1 MIKTNIWTLS
11 CILFLC
17 TAAAMF
23 ADEPNQSPA
32 SEVAS
37 ATAENS
43 VNHIQIPAGTE
54 LELVASE
61 PQVIDPIAIRFD
73 EFGRMWVA
81 QMGDYPEGK
90 GKSSIRILE
99 DLDND
104 GEFETSRLFADDLH
118 FVTGLQPWKQGVIVT
133 MAGRVT
139 YMKDTDGDHQADVI
153 EDWYVGFS
161 EDNTQLRANHPRL
174 GLDNHV
180 YVANGLRGGVVKN
193 PRSQDSKAVNISGMD
208 FKFDPITTKYEAVS
222 GAGQFGLTFDD
233 QGNRYVCSNRNPLM
247 QIMIANK
254 YVKKYS
260 DVAVADV
267 KQDAAKAGAESRIFP
282 LTNFWTT
289 SNLHEGQ
296 FTAACGV
303 LIYRGHSLTGMK
315 GIALTCDPTGNLVH
329 AERLSES
336 RAVSQQ
342 TALTYLPLYSDSEQ
356 REFLASRDSWFRA
369 VNLRTGPD
377 GCLYIVD
384 MHRAV
389 IEHPNWVP
397 SELKTRKDTRYG
409 DDKGRIY
416 RLKSKGERLE
426 ARWNWNIANSDTE
439 DLVLLLEH
447 PNSWHRETAARLLLE
462 RRPEDAE
469 SLLSR
474 IFIHSIHW
482 EGRQRALWV
491 LEGLGLLQPKHIEAA
506 VSDSSPAIRK
516 QAAMLLE
523 LHWDDCPNG
532 ELMAKKMLVDSNQ
545 AVQFQALL
553 SFGDRIDPADFQL
566 WLHVFSRSIKDKWLT
581 QAMLMVVGDD
591 LPQLVQQFWIRGQD
605 GILKSTSPVT
615 ADNVY
620 RVHHA
625 AARYLS
631 TDVNVRQTWLKW
643 VVQWWSEAPQ
653 RYHDLGVRNQGV
665 TASLLG
671 TLDGIRSRGVTVS
684 ALQATANA
692 EQQIQ
697 INVLWDFAK
706 QWANNMTL
714 PTADRLAGIKLL
726 GYAGKIDVLME
737 ILAAPARSEFHVA
750 VLQSLQ
756 SSGSAVPWDQVLDQF
771 SSMRPAVKRACLDAV
786 LRQPSTTLL
795 LLDALEAKGI
805 SANEVD
811 SIRMNRML
819 KHSDKA
825 IASRATAIQG
835 SLVNADRQAVLDK
848 YRAALVLEAFPK
860 RGEIVFR
867 KNCATCHKIGEIG
880 VQVAPDISDSRTRQP
895 IQILTD
901 ILQPNR
907 AIDNNYMHYSIIL
920 NDGRVLD
927 GILATET
934 SSSVTLRQPEGKQE
948 VVARLEID
956 QIISRGVS
964 LMPEGLEKNISLQQ
978 MADLVSFVKNW
989 RYLDGRIP
997 LEKPLPIKPE

>member
-1 MIKTNIWTLS
+1 
-11 CILFLC
+11 
-17 TAAAMF
+17 
-23 ADEPNQSPA
+23 
-32 SEVAS
+32 
-37 ATAENS
+37 
-43 VNHIQIPAGTE
+43 
-54 LELVASE
+54 
-61 PQVIDPIAIRFD
+61 
-73 EFGRMWVA
+73 
-81 QMGDYPEGK
+81 
-90 GKSSIRILE
+90 
-99 DLDND
+99 
-104 GEFETSRLFADDLH
+104 
-118 FVTGLQPWKQGVIVT
+118 
-133 MAGRVT
+133 
-139 YMKDTDGDHQADVI
+139 
-153 EDWYVGFS
+153 
-161 EDNTQLRANHPRL
+161 
-174 GLDNHV
+174 
-180 YVANGLRGGVVKN
+180 
-193 PRSQDSKAVNISGMD
+193 
-208 FKFDPITTKYEAVS
+208 
-222 GAGQFGLTFDD
+222 
-233 QGNRYVCSNRNPLM
+233 M

-260 DVAVADV
+260 GVAVADV
-267 KQDAAKAGAESRIFP
+267 KQDAAKAGAESKIFP

-329 AERLSES
+329 AERLSQS
-336 RAVSQQ
+336 HA
-342 TALTYLPLYSDSEQ
+342 AMTYLPMYQDSEQ

-389 IEHPNWVP
+389 IEHPKWVP
-397 SELKTRKDTRYG
+397 AELKTRKDTRYG

-426 ARWNWNIANSDTE
+426 ARWNWNIANSNTE

-462 RRPEDAE
+462 RRPDDAE
-469 SLLSR
+469 TLLSR

-506 VSDSSPAIRK
+506 VSDSTAAVRK
-516 QAAMLLE
+516 QAAVLLE
-523 LHWDDCPNG
+523 KHWDDCPNA
-532 ELMAKKMLVDSNQ
+532 ELMAKKMLVDANQ

-553 SFGDRIDPADFQL
+553 SFGDRIDHADFQL
-566 WLHVFSRSIKDKWLT
+566 WLHVFSRCIEDKWLT

-591 LPQLVQQFWIRGQD
+591 LPKLVQEFWIRGQD
-605 GILKSTSPVT
+605 GILKSTSPAKT
-615 ADNVY
+615 DNIY
-620 RVHHA
+620 RVHYA

-631 TDVNVRQTWLKW
+631 NEVNARQTWLQW

-671 TLDGIRSRGVTVS
+671 TLDGSRSRRVNVS
-684 ALQATANA
+684 ALQATASS

-697 INVLWDFAK
+697 IDVLWDFAK
-706 QWANNMTL
+706 QWAGNVTL
-714 PTADRLAGIKLL
+714 PAADRLAGIKLL
-726 GYAGKIDVLME
+726 GHAGKIDLLME
-737 ILAAPARSEFHVA
+737 ILAVPVRSEFHVA

-771 SSMRPAVKRACLDAV
+771 SAMRPAVKRACLDAV
-786 LRQPSTTLL
+786 LRQPTTTLL
-795 LLDALEAKGI
+795 LLDALEAKNI

-819 KHSDKA
+819 KHSDKTIVA
-825 IASRATAIQG
+825 RATAIQG
-835 SLVNADRQAVLDK
+835 SLVNADRQAVLAK
-848 YRAALVLEAFPK
+848 YRAALALEAFPK

-880 VQVAPDISDSRTRQP
+880 TQVAPDISDSRTRQP

-948 VVARLEID
+948 VIARLEID
-956 QIISRGVS
+956 EIISRGVS
-964 LMPEGLEKNISLQQ
+964 LMPDGLEKNITLQQ

-997 LEKPLPIKPE
+997 LEKPLPTEP

>member
-1 MIKTNIWTLS
+1 
-11 CILFLC
+11 
-17 TAAAMF
+17 
-23 ADEPNQSPA
+23 
-32 SEVAS
+32 
-37 ATAENS
+37 
-43 VNHIQIPAGTE
+43 
-54 LELVASE
+54 
-61 PQVIDPIAIRFD
+61 
-73 EFGRMWVA
+73 
-81 QMGDYPEGK
+81 
-90 GKSSIRILE
+90 
-99 DLDND
+99 
-104 GEFETSRLFADDLH
+104 
-118 FVTGLQPWKQGVIVT
+118 
-133 MAGRVT
+133 
-139 YMKDTDGDHQADVI
+139 
-153 EDWYVGFS
+153 
-161 EDNTQLRANHPRL
+161 
-174 GLDNHV
+174 
-180 YVANGLRGGVVKN
+180 
-193 PRSQDSKAVNISGMD
+193 
-208 FKFDPITTKYEAVS
+208 
-222 GAGQFGLTFDD
+222 
-233 QGNRYVCSNRNPLM
+233 
-247 QIMIANK
+247 
-254 YVKKYS
+254 
-260 DVAVADV
+260 
-267 KQDAAKAGAESRIFP
+267 
-282 LTNFWTT
+282 
-289 SNLHEGQ
+289 
-296 FTAACGV
+296 
-303 LIYRGHSLTGMK
+303 
-315 GIALTCDPTGNLVH
+315 LVH
-329 AERLSES
+329 AERLSQS
-336 RAVSQQ
+336 HA
-342 TALTYLPLYSDSEQ
+342 AMTYLPMYPDSEQ

-389 IEHPNWVP
+389 IEHPKWVP
-397 SELKTRKDTRYG
+397 AELKTRKDTRYG

-426 ARWNWNIANSDTE
+426 ARWNWNIANSNTE

-462 RRPEDAE
+462 RRPDDAE
-469 SLLSR
+469 TLLSR

-506 VSDSSPAIRK
+506 VSDSTAAVRK
-516 QAAMLLE
+516 QAAVLLE
-523 LHWDDCPNG
+523 KHWDDCPNA
-532 ELMAKKMLVDSNQ
+532 ELMAKKMLVDANQ

-553 SFGDRIDPADFQL
+553 SFGDRIDHADFQL
-566 WLHVFSRSIKDKWLT
+566 WLHVFSRCIEDKWLT

-591 LPQLVQQFWIRGQD
+591 LPKLVQEFWIRGQD
-605 GILKSTSPVT
+605 GILKSTSPAKT
-615 ADNVY
+615 DNIY
-620 RVHHA
+620 RVHYA

-631 TDVNVRQTWLKW
+631 NEVNARQTWLQW

-671 TLDGIRSRGVTVS
+671 TLDGSRSRRVNVS
-684 ALQATANA
+684 ALQATASS

-697 INVLWDFAK
+697 IDVLWDFAK
-706 QWANNMTL
+706 QWAGNVTL
-714 PTADRLAGIKLL
+714 PAADRLAGIKLL
-726 GYAGKIDVLME
+726 GHAGKIDLLME
-737 ILAAPARSEFHVA
+737 ILAVPVRSEFHVA

-771 SSMRPAVKRACLDAV
+771 SAMRPAVKRACLDAV
-786 LRQPSTTLL
+786 LRQPTTTLL
-795 LLDALEAKGI
+795 LLDALEAKNI

-819 KHSDKA
+819 KHSDKTIVA
-825 IASRATAIQG
+825 RATAIQG
-835 SLVNADRQAVLDK
+835 SLVNADRQAVLAK
-848 YRAALVLEAFPK
+848 YRAALALEAFPK

-880 VQVAPDISDSRTRQP
+880 TQVAPDISDSRTRQP

-948 VVARLEID
+948 VIARLEID
-956 QIISRGVS
+956 EIISRGVS
-964 LMPEGLEKNISLQQ
+964 LMPDGLEKNITLQQ

-997 LEKPLPIKPE
+997 LEKPLPTEP

>member
-1 MIKTNIWTLS
+1 MIKTRNWALGCSLLLWIVG
-11 CILFLC
+11 
-17 TAAAMF
+17 AAS
-23 ADEPNQSPA
+23 ADEPNKSPI
-32 SEVAS
+32 SEITS
-37 ATAENS
+37 ATAEDS
-43 VNHIQIPAGTE
+43 INHIQIPAGTE

-133 MAGRVT
+133 MAGRVA
-139 YMKDTDGDHQADVI
+139 YMKDTDGDHQADLI

-180 YVANGLRGGVVKN
+180 YIANGLRGGVVKD
-193 PRSQDSKAVNISGMD
+193 PRGKESKTVNISGMD
-208 FKFDPITTKYEAVS
+208 FKFDPITAKYEAVS

-260 DVAVADV
+260 SIAVADV
-267 KQDAAKAGAESRIFP
+267 KQDAAQAGVASKIFP

-303 LIYRGHSLTGMK
+303 LIYRGHSLIGMK

-329 AERLSES
+329 AERLSQS
-336 RAVSQQ
+336 RA
-342 TALTYLPLYSDSEQ
+342 AMTYLPMYQDIEP

-397 SELKTRKDTRYG
+397 AELKMRKDTRYG

-426 ARWNWNIANSDTE
+426 ARWNWNIANSGIE

-447 PNSWHRETAARLLLE
+447 PNSWHRETAARLLIE
-462 RRPEDAE
+462 RRPDDAE
-469 SLLSR
+469 ILLSR

-482 EGRQRALWV
+482 EARQRALWV

-506 VSDSSPAIRK
+506 VSDSSVAVRK
-516 QAAMLLE
+516 QAAVLLE
-523 LHWDDCPNG
+523 KHWDDCPHG
-532 ELMAKKMLVDSNQ
+532 ELLARKMLVDSNQ

-553 SFGDRIDPADFQL
+553 SFGDRIDHADFQL
-566 WLHVFSRSIKDKWLT
+566 WLHVFSRSIEDKWLT
-581 QAMLMVVGDD
+581 QAMLMAVGDD
-591 LPQLVQQFWIRGQD
+591 LPNLVQEFWTRGQD
-605 GILKSTSPVT
+605 GILKSMSPEKT
-615 ADNVY
+615 DNIY

-631 TDVNVRQTWLKW
+631 NDVNARQKWLTW

-653 RYHDLGVRNQGV
+653 RYHNLGVRNQGV
-665 TASLLG
+665 TASLVG
-671 TLDGIRSRGVTVS
+671 TLDGIRSRRVNVS
-684 ALQATANA
+684 ALQTTASS
-692 EQQIQ
+692 EQQVQ
-697 INVLWDFAK
+697 IEVLWDFAK
-706 QWANNMTL
+706 QWADNVTL
-714 PTADRLAGIKLL
+714 PAADRLAGIKLL
-726 GYAGKIDVLME
+726 GHAGKIDVLME
-737 ILAAPARSEFHVA
+737 ILAAPIRSEFHVA

-771 SSMRPAVKRACLDAV
+771 SAMRPAVKRACLDAV
-786 LRQPSTTLL
+786 LRQPATTLL
-795 LLDALEAKGI
+795 LLDALEAKDI

-819 KHSDKA
+819 KHSDKT

-835 SLVNADRQAVLDK
+835 SLVNADRQAVLAK
-848 YRAALVLEAFPK
+848 YRAALTLEAFPK

-880 VQVAPDISDSRTRQP
+880 MQVAPDISDSRTRQP

-948 VVARLEID
+948 VVPRLEID
-956 QIISRGVS
+956 EIISRGVS
-964 LMPEGLEKNISLQQ
+964 LMPEGLEKNITLQQ

-997 LEKPLPIKPE
+997 LEKPLPKEPTE

>member
-1 MIKTNIWTLS
+1 MIKTKIGTIS
-11 CILFLC
+11 CSLLLC
-17 TAAAMF
+17 AAGVAF
-23 ADEPNQSPA
+23 ADEPNKSPTT
-32 SEVAS
+32 EVAS
-37 ATAENS
+37 AAAADS
-43 VNHIQIPAGTE
+43 VNHIQIPTGTE

-90 GKSSIRILE
+90 GKSSIRVLE

-118 FVTGLQPWKQGVIVT
+118 FVTGLQPWKRGVIVT
-133 MAGRVT
+133 MAGRVA
-139 YMKDTDGDHQADVI
+139 YMKDTDGDHQADLI

-193 PRSQDSKAVNISGMD
+193 PRDKDSKTVNISGMD
-208 FKFDPITTKYEAVS
+208 FKFDPITAKYEAVS

-233 QGNRYVCSNRNPLM
+233 EGNRFVCSNRNPLM
-247 QIMIANK
+247 QIMIENK

-260 DVAVADV
+260 GVAVADV
-267 KQDAAKAGAESRIFP
+267 KQDAARAGAESKIFP

-329 AERLSES
+329 AERISES
-336 RAVSQQ
+336 RA
-342 TALTYLPLYSDSEQ
+342 ALTYLPMYSDNEQ

-397 SELKTRKDTRYG
+397 AELKTRKDTRYG

-469 SLLSR
+469 LLLSR

-491 LEGLGLLQPKHIEAA
+491 LEGLGLLKPKHIEAA
-506 VSDSSPAIRK
+506 VSDSSPAVRK
-516 QAAMLLE
+516 QAAVLLE

-566 WLHVFSRSIKDKWLT
+566 WLHVFSRSIEDKWLT

-605 GILKSTSPVT
+605 GVLKSTSPT
-615 ADNVY
+615 KTENIY
-620 RVHHA
+620 RIHYA

-631 TDVNVRQTWLKW
+631 NEANTRQAWLKW
-643 VVQWWSEAPQ
+643 VVKWWSEAPQ
-653 RYHDLGVRNQGV
+653 RYHDLGVRNPGI

-671 TLDGIRSRGVTVS
+671 ALDGSRSRSVNIST
-684 ALQATANA
+684 LQATATA

-697 INVLWDFAK
+697 IDVLWEFAK
-706 QWANNMTL
+706 QWSGNEAL
-714 PTADRLAGIKLL
+714 PAADRLAGIKLL
-726 GYAGKIDVLME
+726 GHAGKIDVLMDL
-737 ILAAPARSEFHVA
+737 LAAPIRSEFHVA

-756 SSGSAVPWDQVLDQF
+756 SSGSAVPWEQVLNQF
-771 SSMRPAVKRACLDAV
+771 PAMRPAVKRACLDAV
-786 LRQPSTTLL
+786 LRQPTTTLL
-795 LLDALEAKGI
+795 LLDALEAKDI

-819 KHSDKA
+819 KHSDNT

-835 SLVNADRQAVLDK
+835 GLVNADRQAVLAK
-848 YRAALVLEAFPK
+848 YRAALALEAFPK

-880 VQVAPDISDSRTRQP
+880 IQVAPDISDSRTRQP

-956 QIISRGVS
+956 EIISRGVS
-964 LMPEGLEKNISLQQ
+964 LMPEGLEKNITLQQ

-997 LEKPLPIKPE
+997 LEKPLPIEP

>member
-1 MIKTNIWTLS
+1 MIKTKIGMIS
-11 CILFLC
+11 CNLLLC
-17 TAAAMF
+17 TAVVAF
-23 ADEPNQSPA
+23 ADEPNKSPTA
-32 SEVAS
+32 EVAS
-37 ATAENS
+37 AAAADS
-43 VNHIQIPAGTE
+43 VNHIQIPTGTE

-73 EFGRMWVA
+73 EYGRMWVA

-90 GKSSIRILE
+90 GKSSIRVLE

-133 MAGRVT
+133 MAGRVA
-139 YMKDTDGDHQADVI
+139 YMKDTDGDHQADLI

-193 PRSQDSKAVNISGMD
+193 PRDKDSKTVNISGMD
-208 FKFDPITTKYEAVS
+208 FKFDPITAKYEAVS

-233 QGNRYVCSNRNPLM
+233 LGNRFVCSNRNPLM

-260 DVAVADV
+260 GVAVADV
-267 KQDAAKAGAESRIFP
+267 KQDAARAGADSKIFP

-303 LIYRGHSLTGMK
+303 LIYRGHSLKGMK

-329 AERLSES
+329 AERISES
-336 RAVSQQ
+336 RA
-342 TALTYLPLYSDSEQ
+342 ALTYLPMYSDSEQ

-397 SELKTRKDTRYG
+397 SELKTRTDTRYG

-416 RLKSKGERLE
+416 RLKSKGKRLD

-491 LEGLGLLQPKHIEAA
+491 LEGLGMLQPKHIEAA
-506 VSDSSPAIRK
+506 VSDSSPAVRK
-516 QAAMLLE
+516 QAAVLLE
-523 LHWDDCPNG
+523 KHWDDCSNG

-566 WLHVFSRSIKDKWLT
+566 WLHVFSRSIEDKWLT

-605 GILKSTSPVT
+605 GVLKSTSP
-615 ADNVY
+615 AKAENIY
-620 RVHHA
+620 RIHYA

-631 TDVNVRQTWLKW
+631 KEDNARQTWLKW
-643 VVQWWSEAPQ
+643 VVKWWSEAPQ
-653 RYHDLGVRNQGV
+653 RYHDLGVRNPGI

-671 TLDGIRSRGVTVS
+671 TLDGSRSRSVNIS
-684 ALQATANA
+684 ALQASATA

-697 INVLWDFAK
+697 IDVLWEFAK
-706 QWANNMTL
+706 QWAGNEVL
-714 PTADRLAGIKLL
+714 PAADRLAGIKLL
-726 GYAGKIDVLME
+726 GHAGKIDVLMDL
-737 ILAAPARSEFHVA
+737 LAAPIRSEFHVA

-756 SSGSAVPWDQVLDQF
+756 SSGSAVSWEQVLDQF
-771 SSMRPAVKRACLDAV
+771 PAMRPAVKRACLDAV
-786 LRQPSTTLL
+786 LRQPTTTRL
-795 LLDALEAKGI
+795 LLDTLEAKAI
-805 SANEVD
+805 SANEID

-819 KHSDKA
+819 KHSDNT
-825 IASRATAIQG
+825 IASRAAAIQG
-835 SLVNADRQAVLDK
+835 GLVNVDRQAVLAK
-848 YRAALVLEAFPK
+848 YRAALALEAFPK

-880 VQVAPDISDSRTRQP
+880 IQVAPDISDSRTRQP

-948 VVARLEID
+948 VVARSEID
-956 QIISRGVS
+956 EIISRGVS
-964 LMPEGLEKNISLQQ
+964 LMPEGLEKNITLQQ

-997 LEKPLPIKPE
+997 LEKPLPTEP

>member
-1 MIKTNIWTLS
+1 MIKTKIGTIS
-11 CILFLC
+11 CNLLLC
-17 TAAAMF
+17 TAVVAF
-23 ADEPNQSPA
+23 ADEPSESPTA
-32 SEVAS
+32 EVAS
-37 ATAENS
+37 AAAADS
-43 VNHIQIPAGTE
+43 VNHIQIPTDTE

-90 GKSSIRILE
+90 GKSSIRVLE

-133 MAGRVT
+133 MAGRVA
-139 YMKDTDGDHQADVI
+139 YMKDTDGDHQADLI

-193 PRSQDSKAVNISGMD
+193 PRDKDSKTVNISGMD
-208 FKFDPITTKYEAVS
+208 FKFDPITAKYEAVS

-233 QGNRYVCSNRNPLM
+233 QGNRFVCSNRNPLM

-260 DVAVADV
+260 GVAVADV
-267 KQDAAKAGAESRIFP
+267 KQDAARAGAESKIFP

-329 AERLSES
+329 AERISES
-336 RAVSQQ
+336 RA
-342 TALTYLPLYSDSEQ
+342 ALTYLPMYSDSEQ

-416 RLKSKGERLE
+416 RLKSKGKRLD

-506 VSDSSPAIRK
+506 VSDSSPAVRK
-516 QAAMLLE
+516 QAAVLLE
-523 LHWDDCPNG
+523 KHWDDCPNG

-566 WLHVFSRSIKDKWLT
+566 WLHVFSRSIEDKWLT

-605 GILKSTSPVT
+605 GVLKSTSPAKT
-615 ADNVY
+615 ENIY
-620 RVHHA
+620 RIHYA

-631 TDVNVRQTWLKW
+631 KEANARQTWLKW
-643 VVQWWSEAPQ
+643 VVKWWSEAPQ
-653 RYHDLGVRNQGV
+653 RYHDLGVRNPGI

-671 TLDGIRSRGVTVS
+671 TLDGSRSRSVNIS
-684 ALQATANA
+684 ALQASATA

-697 INVLWDFAK
+697 IDVIWEFAK
-706 QWANNMTL
+706 QWAGNEVL
-714 PTADRLAGIKLL
+714 LAADRLAGVKLL
-726 GYAGKIDVLME
+726 GHAGKIDVLMDL
-737 ILAAPARSEFHVA
+737 LAAPIRSEFHVA

-756 SSGSAVPWDQVLDQF
+756 SSGSAVPWEQVLDQF
-771 SSMRPAVKRACLDAV
+771 PAMRPAVKRACLDAV
-786 LRQPSTTLL
+786 LRQPTTTRL
-795 LLDALEAKGI
+795 LLDALEAKDI
-805 SANEVD
+805 SANEID

-819 KHSDKA
+819 KHSDNT

-835 SLVNADRQAVLDK
+835 GLVNADRQAVLAK
-848 YRAALVLEAFPK
+848 YQAALTLEAFPK

-880 VQVAPDISDSRTRQP
+880 IQVAPDISDSRTRQP

-948 VVARLEID
+948 VVARSEID
-956 QIISRGVS
+956 EIISRGVS
-964 LMPEGLEKNISLQQ
+964 LMPEGLEKNITLQQ

-997 LEKPLPIKPE
+997 LEKPLPTEP